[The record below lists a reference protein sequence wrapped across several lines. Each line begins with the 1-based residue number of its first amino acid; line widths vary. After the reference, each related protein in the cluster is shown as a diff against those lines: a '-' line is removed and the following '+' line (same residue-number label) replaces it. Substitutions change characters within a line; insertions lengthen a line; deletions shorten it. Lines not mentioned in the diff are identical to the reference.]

1 MKWYSV
7 DNFIFNERLCGE
19 KSEKNNLPPLPIYL
33 TKVRPLFRLSH
44 IYWNLLGYFCIFFST
59 VCIYIEMILYFLER
73 TESVCFIVF
82 MKCSQSVIL
91 CCMYVNFFHSDYA
104 RNFIFSENYEVTNND
119 LLHSVHLII
128 VFDNV
133 QYVAVFKCYVVLLW
147 KIIVYSRMFIKKLHI
162 LM

>member
-1 MKWYSV
+1 MNGCVVKNPKKIISHPYQ
-7 DNFIFNERLCGE
+7 FIWLKSDLCLGCRIYIG
-19 KSEKNNLPPLPIYL
+19 IYL
-33 TKVRPLFRLSH
+33 DIFA
-44 IYWNLLGYFCIFFST
+44 IFFST

-104 RNFIFSENYEVTNND
+104 RTFIFSENYEVTNND